1 MTATTTAAPGP
12 RGLRIFLRV
21 VLVIAL
27 LYAFLVAIKLMGS
40 GFKLLGEDFAKDLV
54 TATKNPI
61 IGLFIGI
68 LTTALIQSSS
78 VTTSMVVGLV
88 SAPDGLP
95 IEFAI
100 PIIMGANIGTSVTN
114 AIVSLGHM
122 GNRGEFRKAFSGA
135 IVHDVFNWLT
145 VAILLPL
152 EMATG
157 YLHKTAEFLADK
169 MAGSASPAYES
180 PITTVVSPAAKS
192 VVQVVS
198 DMAHFLGDRLA
209 GSTSLTYESPVK
221 AAVKP
226 VAKAVT
232 HFVTDT
238 VGLVE
243 VAGGTVV
250 LVVALLVI
258 FGCLVALVKILKAL
272 MSERLEGLVHRALS
286 KGPIV
291 TMGIGLVVTASVQSS
306 SITTSILVP
315 LVATGLV
322 QLEHAFPITLGANVG
337 TTVTALLAS
346 LAGNVHGLAIAL
358 VHTLFNL
365 SGILLFYPFGPLRRL
380 PIRMARWLGDVA
392 GERRVMA
399 LVFIAVVFFA
409 IPLVVIFVER
419 ALS

>member
-40 GFKLLGEDFAKDLV
+40 AFKLLGEDFATSLV
-54 TATKNPI
+54 TATESPFV
-61 IGLFIGI
+61 GLFIGI

-88 SAPDGLP
+88 SAGGLT
-95 IEFAI
+95 IDSAI

-145 VAILLPL
+145 VAVLLPL

-157 YLHKTAEFLADK
+157 YLHKTASFLADK
-169 MAGSASPAYES
+169 FTGSSSLSYES
-180 PITTVVSPAAKS
+180 PI
-192 VVQVVS
+192 
-198 DMAHFLGDRLA
+198 
-209 GSTSLTYESPVK
+209 K

-226 VAKAVT
+226 VAKAIT

-238 VGLVE
+238 AGLVE
-243 VAGGTVV
+243 VAGGAVV
-250 LVVALLVI
+250 LVIALLLI
-258 FGCLVALVKILKAL
+258 FACLVGLVKILKAL

-291 TMGIGLVVTASVQSS
+291 TMGIGIVVTASIQSS

-380 PIRMARWLGDVA
+380 PIRMARWLGEVA

-409 IPLVVIFVER
+409 VPLVVIFVER